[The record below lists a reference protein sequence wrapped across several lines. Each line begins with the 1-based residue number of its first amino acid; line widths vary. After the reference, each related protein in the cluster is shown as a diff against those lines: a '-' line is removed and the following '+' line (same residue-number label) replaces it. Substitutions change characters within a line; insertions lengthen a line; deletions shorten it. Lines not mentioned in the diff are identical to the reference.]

1 MVNKQIHMERRY
13 DTSPKLFIIYCS
25 LAGFISSCAISGLLV
40 IVDLVSETPPGTFF
54 SVIGISLGFNDPT
67 TAQYVGF
74 VLHLLTGITAGNIY
88 GQIALFW
95 SKIAPLNPIH
105 GSIMGM
111 IVGVALWAVLFFPLA
126 TYGIQPRLDSL
137 ILSAPN
143 QEIQGIS
150 LHFHQL
156 YFVVIGGSFIF
167 HLIYGA
173 MVGYISGRMTELGI
187 FTKTKTIGKVGAKG
201 VSP

>member
-1 MVNKQIHMERRY
+1 MDRHY

-25 LAGFISSCAISGLLV
+25 LAGFISSWAISGLLV

-54 SVIGISLGFNDPT
+54 AVIGTSLGFNDPT

-95 SKIAPLNPIH
+95 SKIAPLNPTH

-126 TYGIQPRLDSL
+126 TYVIQPRLDSL

-143 QEIQGIS
+143 QEIQGIA

-173 MVGYISGRMTELGI
+173 MVGFISGRMTELGI
-187 FTKTKTIGKVGAKG
+187 FTKMKTIGKIGAKG

>member
-1 MVNKQIHMERRY
+1 
-13 DTSPKLFIIYCS
+13 
-25 LAGFISSCAISGLLV
+25 
-40 IVDLVSETPPGTFF
+40 
-54 SVIGISLGFNDPT
+54 
-67 TAQYVGF
+67 
-74 VLHLLTGITAGNIY
+74 
-88 GQIALFW
+88 
-95 SKIAPLNPIH
+95 
-105 GSIMGM
+105 MGM

-126 TYGIQPRLDSL
+126 TYVIQPRLDSL

-173 MVGYISGRMTELGI
+173 MVGFISGRMTELGI
-187 FTKTKTIGKVGAKG
+187 FTKMKTIGKIGAKG